1 MNITT
6 KTKDVEEVITQG
18 DLEEIWEHLKKTFG
32 LNVSLYQQDFLKRSE
47 LLNGKESHPELI
59 IEYGITV
66 IQPVLNKML
75 QRDIEYPTWINLVRF
90 LLKEKLA
97 ENSERRNYYR
107 SGVWKGMVHNNAN
120 DLHLH
125 AS

>member
-6 KTKDVEEVITQG
+6 KTKDVENVITQG
-18 DLEEIWEHLKKTFG
+18 DLEEIWKHLKKTFG

-66 IQPVLNKML
+66 IQPALNKML
-75 QRDIEYPTWINLVRF
+75 QRDSDYPTWINLLRF
-90 LLKEKLA
+90 LLKDKLA
-97 ENSERRNYYR
+97 ENPEQRNYYR
-107 SGVWKGMVHNNAN
+107 SGAWKSMAHNNAN
-120 DLHLH
+120 DLHMH
-125 AS
+125 A